1 MLHIGCHLSTTGG
14 FEAMGKTALSIGADT
29 FAFFTRN
36 PRGMKAKPI
45 DPDDAAALRTILE
58 EHHFAPLVA
67 HAPYTMNACAAKPE
81 LRELAHTMM
90 KDDLARMEYLP
101 GNLYNFHPGSHVKQG
116 VETGIFFIAE
126 LLNDVM
132 SPDQHTT
139 ILLETMAGK
148 GTEVGRTFEEI
159 RAIIDKVEL
168 SDKLGVCLDTC
179 HIWDGGYDVAAHL
192 DDVLA
197 EFDRTIGIDRLKAVH
212 LNDSLNPLAAH
223 KDRHAK
229 IGAGTIGFDALARV
243 TQHPKLRDLPFI
255 LETPNDLAGY
265 ADEIKRLRAAFSAE

>member
-116 VETGIFFIAE
+116 VETGIFFISE

-132 SPDQHTT
+132 SPDQHPT

>member
-81 LRELAHTMM
+81 LRELANTMM

-116 VETGIFFIAE
+116 VETGISFIAE

-168 SDKLGVCLDTC
+168 SDKIGVCLDTC

-197 EFDRTIGIDRLKAVH
+197 AFDSTIGIDRLKAVH